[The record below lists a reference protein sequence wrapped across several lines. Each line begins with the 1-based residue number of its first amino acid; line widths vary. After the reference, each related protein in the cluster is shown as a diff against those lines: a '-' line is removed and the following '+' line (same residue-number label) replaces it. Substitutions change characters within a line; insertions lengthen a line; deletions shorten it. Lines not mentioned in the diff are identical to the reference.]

1 MNTNNNND
9 DFEALSDENV
19 ENLSAEDILKLYSE
33 IIEVPSEE
41 IIASACSAGGPSYCI
56 YSGYAK

>member
-1 MNTNNNND
+1 MDTNNNND
-9 DFEALSDENV
+9 DFKTSPDESV

-33 IIEVPSEE
+33 IIEVPDEN
-41 IIASACSAGGPSYCI
+41 IIAGACYGGPSYCI